1 MTKKNYIYLLIFLGF
16 IVFFNSLFNGFVWDD
31 EEQVLNNVL
40 VHSFS
45 NFFQFFSSSTFN
57 TGGTGSLGGLYYK
70 PLMTTF
76 FSLIYTIFGPNPFFF
91 HLFQVSLHIVNSI
104 FVFLVF
110 TLLFRSSNKY
120 ILSFILALIFLIH
133 PINAEA
139 VVYISDLQDILFFF
153 FGIIALWRIIKYKL
167 VNFKEYLIVSGLL
180 LCSLLSKETGV
191 LFYFIIGIYVFFFF
205 RKKIL
210 PFLIGAITSIG
221 IYSILRFLIAGIFFN
236 KHGLSPI
243 TMMSF
248 SERLVS
254 VPKLTLFYLKTF
266 IYPVDL
272 AINQHWVVRNFSLYD
287 FYIPLIT
294 SSIILGILIIIGIY
308 FYVKK
313 NVYSTLYIFFFLW
326 FLGGLIMHVH
336 IIFPLDLTVSDRW
349 FYFPMVGLLGMT
361 GVLIE
366 QIKIKDLLLKKM
378 LAVLLIIIIIFL
390 ALRTMSRNS
399 DWKDGLTLYS
409 KDINISKNAFDL
421 ENNLGVE
428 LYRAGRFD
436 EAEIHFENS
445 TKLAP
450 NWWTNWNNLG
460 AMFERRNDLNTAK
473 IYYQKAIDN
482 GQYYLAYENLAKIYQ
497 KTESPENTIAFTEKS
512 LKILPN
518 NATLWFTLAVSEY
531 KLGNKDKALLAA
543 KNAYFLNQNQQNLY
557 IYSRLSQ
564 NLPLD
569 FQ

>member
-1 MTKKNYIYLLIFLGF
+1 MTKRSYIFLLIFFGLL
-16 IVFFNSLFNGFVWDD
+16 IFFNSLFNGFVWDD
-31 EEQVLNNVL
+31 EEQILNNVL
-40 VHSFS
+40 VHSFG
-45 NFFQFFSSSTFN
+45 NFFQFFGSSTFN

-76 FSLIYTIFGPNPFFF
+76 FSLIYSIFGPNPFFF
-91 HLFQVSLHIVNSI
+91 HLFQVTLHIVNSI

-110 TLLFRSSNKY
+110 GLLFKSSNKN
-120 ILSFILALIFLIH
+120 LLAFILALIFLIH

-153 FGIIALWRIIKYKL
+153 FGIIALWRVISFQL
-167 VNFKEYLIVSGLL
+167 CSFKEYLILSILL

-191 LFYFIIGIYVFFFF
+191 LFLCVISLYVFFFL
-205 RKKIL
+205 RKKVFPYI
-210 PFLIGAITSIG
+210 ITVLFSVG

-243 TMMSF
+243 TTMSF
-248 SERLVS
+248 LERLVS

-266 IYPVDL
+266 VYPIDL
-272 AINQHWVVRNFSLYD
+272 AINQYWVVRNFTLNE
-287 FYIPLIT
+287 FYIPLAL
-294 SSIILGILIIIGIY
+294 SSVILGILIIIGIY
-308 FYVKK
+308 FYIKK
-313 NVYSTLYIFFFLW
+313 NQYSTLYIFFLLW

-349 FYFPMVGLLGMT
+349 FYFPIVGLLGMI
-361 GVLIE
+361 GIIIL
-366 QIKIKDLLLKKM
+366 QIKIKQILLKKI
-378 LAVLLIIIIIFL
+378 LITSLILLLIVFS
-390 ALRTMSRNS
+390 LRTIIRNTN
-399 DWKDGLTLYS
+399 WKNGLTLYS
-409 KDINISKNAFDL
+409 HDINISKDAFDL

-436 EAEIHFENS
+436 EAEIHFQNS

-450 NWWTNWNNLG
+450 GWWTNWNNLG

-482 GQYYLAYENLAKIYQ
+482 GQYYLAYENLAKIYLR
-497 KTESPENTIAFTEKS
+497 TDTPENTVVFTEKS
-512 LKILPN
+512 LRILPN
-518 NATLWFTLAVSEY
+518 NYNLWFTLSVAEY
-531 KLGNKDKALLAA
+531 KLGNKDKALIAA
-543 KNAYFLNQNQQNLY
+543 RNAYLLNQNQQNLY
-557 IYSRLSQ
+557 IYSQLSQ

-569 FQ
+569 FK

>member
-1 MTKKNYIYLLIFLGF
+1 MTKRSYIFLLIFFGLL
-16 IVFFNSLFNGFVWDD
+16 VFFNSLFNGFVWDD
-31 EEQVLNNVL
+31 EEQVLNNIL
-40 VHSFS
+40 VHSFG

-91 HLFQVSLHIVNSI
+91 HLFQVGLHITNSI
-104 FVFLVF
+104 FVFLVLRQLF
-110 TLLFRSSNKY
+110 SISKKDLLA
-120 ILSFILALIFLIH
+120 FILTLIFLIH

-139 VVYISDLQDILFFF
+139 VVYISDLQDILYFF
-153 FGIIALWRIIKYKL
+153 FGIIALWRIITYKL

-191 LFYFIIGIYVFFFF
+191 LFYFITGIYVLFFL
-205 RKKIL
+205 RKKLLSFVIC
-210 PFLIGAITSIG
+210 AVTSIG
-221 IYSILRFLIAGIFFN
+221 IYSVLRFLIAGIFFN

-243 TMMSF
+243 TTMTF
-248 SERLVS
+248 FERLMS
-254 VPKLTLFYLKTF
+254 VPKLILFYFKTF
-266 IYPVDL
+266 IYPKDL
-272 AINQHWVVRNFSLYD
+272 AINQHWVVNSLNQND
-287 FYIPLIT
+287 FYIPLIISLLVIT
-294 SSIILGILIIIGIY
+294 LLILPAVYFLI
-308 FYVKK
+308 KK
-313 NVYSTLYIFFFLW
+313 NQFLTLYLFFLIW
-326 FLGGLIMHVH
+326 FFTGLIMHLH

-366 QIKIKDLLLKKM
+366 QIKIKNLLFKKI
-378 LAVLLIIIIIFL
+378 LSILLIVLIASLTI
-390 ALRTMSRNS
+390 RTMSRNS
-399 DWKDGLTLYS
+399 DWKNGLTLYS

-428 LYRAGRFD
+428 LYRVGRFD

-460 AMFERRNDLNTAK
+460 AMYERRNDLSTAK
-473 IYYQKAIDN
+473 NYYQKAIDN
-482 GQYYLAYENLAKIYQ
+482 GQYYLAYENLAKIYL
-497 KTESPENTIAFTEKS
+497 KTETPENIITFTENS
-512 LKILPN
+512 LKVLPN
-518 NATLWFTLAVSEY
+518 NSTLWFVLAVSEY
-531 KLGNKDKALLAA
+531 KLGNKDKALIAA
-543 KNAYFLNQNQQNLY
+543 KNAYLLNQNQQNLY